1 MSSYV
6 HYDQTGNRSC
16 GDTKAQLQ
24 QYCAPWVFRPTTS
37 FLFHNNGDGTFSDV
51 SQSSGIAD
59 TPGKAFGAVA
69 TDINNDGLMD
79 LFVAN
84 YMVAN
89 FLFINR
95 GGGKFEETG
104 LVTGVA
110 YNDLGN
116 ARSGMGVDAADVD
129 DDGWQDL
136 FVANID
142 DEMFSLYRNLK
153 GAEFTDHSEEIRQAT
168 RLLSGWGLR
177 FFDYDNDGDPDL
189 MLANGH
195 PNDFIDR
202 YKSNVTYREPL
213 LLFENSGGQFKD
225 VSKQAGSVFAKQFP
239 ARGLATGDYDN
250 DGDLDA
256 LVVNNGAAPLL
267 LKNNGGNKNNWLGLQ
282 LVATKSNPGAVGA
295 LLTWTAG
302 GLKRSRLKTAGG
314 SYLASHDPR
323 EILGLGPAA
332 KVESLEIKWPSG
344 QVDKL
349 ANVPAG
355 RYLKLV
361 EGKGVVEAAK
371 QPGVK
376 R

>member
-1 MSSYV
+1 M
-6 HYDQTGNRSC
+6 
-16 GDTKAQLQ
+16 
-24 QYCAPWVFRPTTS
+24 FRPTTS

-129 DDGWQDL
+129 GDGWQDL